1 MQIQRI
7 NKEVFFLFIL
17 ILFYYIYKKNKISK
31 YSENNAI
38 KYSIKP
44 QI

>member
-7 NKEVFFLFIL
+7 NNIIL
-17 ILFYYIYKKNKISK
+17 YYIYKKNKISK

-38 KYSIKP
+38 KYFIKS